1 MVVAR
6 KKMRYRLLYVIIIVK
21 DIKIHSIYKPV
32 VISGGLFYFRG
43 KGFGEKFRTQMPGAS
58 RKTRLK
64 KQFINQDNGPM
75 TTYSLRSRHKTL
87 LADTATP
94 VSIYLRLRDE
104 FSNSILLE
112 SSDYHARGN
121 SMSFICCDPIAHIKI
136 EDGRF
141 SEQFPDGHSQTYRC
155 EEIDVPQKIADFGA
169 AFRYESDKLFN
180 FSTGGL
186 FGYFTYDTVQYFE
199 DIRLNAEKLPER
211 NIPEMQYH
219 VYRYVIAIN
228 HLKNELHIF
237 EHEAEGAPEKTG
249 GIDRIEL
256 LIRNKNIPEYP
267 FRTEGGETSNMTDA
281 ELLGVMDQLKGH
293 IARGDVFQIVASR
306 SFRQG
311 FRGDEFNVYRA
322 LRSINPSPY
331 LFYFDYGDFKLFGS
345 SPEAQL
351 TVKDRVATIYPIAG
365 TFRRSGDDEADAALA
380 EKLMEDPKENAEHVM
395 LVDLARNDLSIHCD
409 KVAVEKFRE
418 VQYYSHVI
426 HLVST
431 VSGTLRED
439 VPTMKIVAKTFPA
452 GTLSG
457 APKYR
462 AMQLIDRYE
471 KCARSFYAGAI
482 GFIGFN
488 GDFNH
493 AIMIRTFLSR
503 QNTLHFQAG
512 FGFVADSVHENELQ
526 EVNNK
531 LAALK
536 SAIEMAG
543 KIFSGKE

>member
-1 MVVAR
+1 MA
-6 KKMRYRLLYVIIIVK
+6 
-21 DIKIHSIYKPV
+21 
-32 VISGGLFYFRG
+32 
-43 KGFGEKFRTQMPGAS
+43 
-58 RKTRLK
+58 
-64 KQFINQDNGPM
+64 QF
-75 TTYSLRSRHKTL
+75 TLRSKHKTL

-104 FSNSILLE
+104 FPNSILLE

-136 EDGRF
+136 EKDRF
-141 SEQFPDGHSQTYRC
+141 QEEFPDGTRHNYQC
-155 EEIDVPQKIADFGA
+155 AEIDVPQKITDFTK
-169 AFRYESDKLFN
+169 AFQYETDHEFN

-199 DIRLNAEKLPER
+199 DIRLEAEQLPER
-211 NIPEMQYH
+211 SIPEMQYH
-219 VYRYVIAIN
+219 LYRYVIAIN

-237 EHEAEGAPEKTG
+237 EHHAEGTEKKPG
-249 GIDRIEL
+249 GIERIEL
-256 LIRNKNIPEYP
+256 LIRNKNIPEYH
-267 FRTEGGETSNMTDA
+267 FRAIGEESSNMTDA
-281 ELLGVMDQLKGH
+281 ETLEIMDRLKEH
-293 IARGDVFQIVASR
+293 IARGDIFQIVASR
-306 SFRQG
+306 SFSQK
-311 FRGDEFNVYRA
+311 FQGDEFNVYRA

-351 TVKDRVATIYPIAG
+351 TVKNRVATIYPIAG
-365 TFRRSGDDEADAALA
+365 TFRRSGDDEADAILA
-380 EKLMEDPKENAEHVM
+380 EKLKEDAKENAEHVM
-395 LVDLARNDLSIHCD
+395 LVDLARNDLSVHCD
-409 KVAVEKFRE
+409 KVQVEKFRE

-431 VSGTLRED
+431 VSGKLRDD
-439 VPTMKIVAKTFPA
+439 VATMKIVAKTFPA

-471 KCARSFYAGAI
+471 KQSRSFYAGAI
-482 GFIGFN
+482 GFLGFN

-493 AIMIRTFLSR
+493 AIMIRSFLSK

-526 EVNNK
+526 EVSNK

-536 SAIEMAG
+536 KAIEMAG
-543 KIFSGKE
+543 DIFSGTF